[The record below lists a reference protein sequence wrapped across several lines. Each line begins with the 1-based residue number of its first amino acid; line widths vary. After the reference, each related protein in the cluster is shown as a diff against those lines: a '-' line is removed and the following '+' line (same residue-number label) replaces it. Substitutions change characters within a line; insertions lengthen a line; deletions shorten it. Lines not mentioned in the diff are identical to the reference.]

1 MKCNNEN
8 HKHEQDEWNCPL
20 TPLDIAIRQSP
31 SYLSQAPKEDILT
44 KKINTQPPRHEFW
57 QSRIYTALM
66 SVISLSAVIGS
77 VSAYLYFKFVP
88 IIEKSS
94 DFNRFVSKY
103 EKYAIQNLR
112 KHKLQRKTISS
123 NNALLRK
130 KADLAAV
137 TQSVEHSNIQNTMR
151 KKTTL
156 FNLKA
161 GYQPTPLL
169 LLKGKHAEHI
179 IHYKSRENLLLIKN
193 N

>member
-57 QSRIYTALM
+57 QSRISTALM

-88 IIEKSS
+88 IIENPQILIDLFQNMKNMLYKILGNTNCKEKQ
-94 DFNRFVSKY
+94 FHQITHYY
-103 EKYAIQNLR
+103 EKKQI
-112 KHKLQRKTISS
+112 
-123 NNALLRK
+123 
-130 KADLAAV
+130 
-137 TQSVEHSNIQNTMR
+137 
-151 KKTTL
+151 
-156 FNLKA
+156 
-161 GYQPTPLL
+161 
-169 LLKGKHAEHI
+169 
-179 IHYKSRENLLLIKN
+179 
-193 N
+193 